1 MSGSPF
7 ETDLPVGLRIGGYH
21 WVRQTIGR
29 SGAGVFRL
37 TADDKP
43 SLFLKI
49 EEAGPFAE
57 LAAEEARLRWLAR
70 QGIACPE
77 IIASKHHAGRH
88 WLLMTAL
95 PGHDLASA
103 GPADAASSVAIMA
116 DALRELHAIDVGS
129 CPFDHRLQHRIAA
142 AWARV
147 EAGAVDESDFDDER
161 DGMTAREVFAQLVAL
176 KPASEDIVVTHGDA
190 CMPNFVAVG
199 KRFSGFVD
207 CGRLGLADRHQD
219 LALACW
225 SIQHNIGEKWMQP
238 FLDRY
243 GFIGVDHSRL
253 SYFRLLDE
261 FF

>member
-7 ETDLPVGLRIGGYH
+7 EKDLPAGLQIDGYR
-21 WVRQTIGR
+21 WARQTIGR
-29 SGAGVFRL
+29 SNAGVFHL
-37 TADDKP
+37 TADYKP

-49 EEAGPFAE
+49 EDAGPFAQV
-57 LAAEEARLRWLAR
+57 AGEEARLRWLAG

-77 IIASKHHAGRH
+77 IIAFENHAGH
-88 WLLMTAL
+88 QWLLMTAL
-95 PGHDLASA
+95 PGHDLASSST
-103 GPADAASSVAIMA
+103 DAASSLAIMA
-116 DALRELHAIDVGS
+116 DALRELHAIDAGS
-129 CPFDHRLQHRIAA
+129 CLFDHRLQHRIAA
-142 AWARV
+142 ARARV

-161 DGMTAREVFAQLVAL
+161 RGMTAAEAFAQLTAL
-176 KPASEDIVVTHGDA
+176 RPASEDIVVTHGDA
-190 CMPNFVAVG
+190 CMPNFVADG

-225 SIQHNIGEKWMQP
+225 SIRHNIGEQWVQP

-243 GFIGVDHSRL
+243 GFTGVDPSRL
-253 SYFRLLDE
+253 SYYRLLDE

>member
-7 ETDLPVGLRIGGYH
+7 ETDLPEGFPIDGYRWTRQAIG
-21 WVRQTIGR
+21 Q
-29 SGAGVFRL
+29 SNAGVFRL

-57 LAAEEARLRWLAR
+57 VAAEEARLRWLAR

-77 IIASKHHAGRH
+77 IIAFEHHADRH

-116 DALRELHAIDVGS
+116 DALRELHAIDSGP
-129 CPFDHRLQHRIAA
+129 CPFDHRLTHRIAEA
-142 AWARV
+142 LARV

-161 DGMTAREVFAQLVAL
+161 EGMTAAEAFAQLVAL

-190 CMPNFVAVG
+190 CMPNFVAVD

-225 SIQHNIGEKWMQP
+225 SIRYNIGEQWVQP

-243 GFIGVDHSRL
+243 GFTGVDPSRL
-253 SYFRLLDE
+253 SYYRLLDE